1 MALES
6 EFARIAEN
14 EFYSAAYD
22 RFVSQGKL
30 MGSKCGKCGA
40 MCVPPRPICPKC
52 HAREM
57 ELVAMKGR
65 GKLAAYTVI
74 AVGPPMM
81 IEEGFDRDNP
91 YCSGVVE
98 LEEGVRIT
106 ARILGVDVTR
116 PEQIK
121 IGTPVVV
128 ECQERAYEGDKM
140 AFVVFRALS
149 SGE

>member
-6 EFARIAEN
+6 EFTRIGEN

-22 RFVSQGKL
+22 KFVRQGRL
-30 MGSKCGKCGA
+30 MGSKCGKCEA
-40 MCVPPRPICPKC
+40 KYIPPRPICPKC

-57 ELVAMKGR
+57 ELVAMKGI

-74 AVGPPMM
+74 AVGPSTM
-81 IEEGFDRDNP
+81 IEEGFDINNP

-106 ARILGVDVTR
+106 VRILGLDVSK
-116 PEQIK
+116 PDMIK
-121 IGTPVVV
+121 VGTPVVM
-128 ECQERAYEGDKM
+128 ECQGRVCGEEKTAS
-140 AFVVFRALS
+140 VVFRALS
-149 SGE
+149 